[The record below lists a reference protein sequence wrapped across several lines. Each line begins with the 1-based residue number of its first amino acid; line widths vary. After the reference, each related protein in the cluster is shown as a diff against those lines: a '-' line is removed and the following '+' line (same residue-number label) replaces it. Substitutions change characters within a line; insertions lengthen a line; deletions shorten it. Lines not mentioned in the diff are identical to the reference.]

1 MTRRFIGAAVAI
13 TAAAVWTGVPHAQGQ
28 RQAKGNWLTDGAD
41 SQRTSWQRNERFIT
55 PASVKN
61 MKLLW
66 TLQLD
71 NAAAPAAQPLP
82 AADRFATCRRRRVP
96 ARWGSSPASPTTSTA
111 STSRRA
117 RRSGSVTSTARFRT
131 SREGEAAYPLC
142 PGGLTA
148 TPVIAPTDTPGK
160 FRIYAISW
168 DGRLRQLD
176 VATGEELAPAEP
188 FLPPNG
194 KPYGLNLYKNVLY
207 TTTAQGCGGN
217 PNQFYALRPRDEEG
231 RQLQSRQRRAVA
243 AARSVDR
250 KGRHASTPAAATATT
265 SRRSRSTGRR
275 SSR

>member
-1 MTRRFIGAAVAI
+1 MTRRSIGAAVAI
-13 TAAAVWTGVPHAQGQ
+13 TVAAVWTGVPHAQGQ
-28 RQAKGNWLTDGAD
+28 SQAKGNWLTDGAD
-41 SQRTSWQRNERFIT
+41 AQRTSWQRNERFIT

-71 NAAAPAAQPLP
+71 NAARQLHNLFPALIVSDVQTP
-82 AADRFATCRRRRVP
+82 AGPREMGIVAGVSDNIYGVDVEKGTQVWKRHFD
-96 ARWGSSPASPTTSTA
+96 STFQDE
-111 STSRRA
+111 
-117 RRSGSVTSTARFRT
+117 SGGR
-131 SREGEAAYPLC
+131 GPYPLC

-160 FRIYAISW
+160 FKIYAISW

-217 PNQFYALRPRDEEG
+217 PNQFYAYDLETKKVGSFNPG
-231 RQLQSRQRRAVA
+231 QRRVVA

-250 KGRHASTPAAATATT
+250 KGRFRLRRQRRRRLPA
-265 SRRSRSTGRR
+265 RRNRSTGRR

>member
-1 MTRRFIGAAVAI
+1 M
-13 TAAAVWTGVPHAQGQ
+13 PHAQGQ
-28 RQAKGNWLTDGAD
+28 SQAKGNWLTDGAD
-41 SQRTSWQRNERFIT
+41 PQRTSWQRNETFIT

-61 MKLLW
+61 MKLAV
-66 TLQLD
+66 D
-71 NAAAPAAQPLP
+71 AAARQRRAQLHNLFP
-82 AADRFATCRRRRVP
+82 AADRRRDVQTPAGP
-96 ARWGSSPASPTTSTA
+96 ARDRGSSPASPTTSTA
-111 STSRRA
+111 STSRRG

-131 SREGEAAYPLC
+131 SREGEAPYPLC

-160 FRIYAISW
+160 FKIYAISW

-176 VATGEELAPAEP
+176 VATGEEVAPAEP

-217 PNQFYALRPRDEEG
+217 PNQFYAYDLETKKVGSFNPG
-231 RQLQSRQRRAVA
+231 QRRVVA

-250 KGRHASTPAAATATT
+250 KGRYRL
-265 SRRSRSTGRR
+265 RRQRRRRLLPGGADLRSGDRR
-275 SSR
+275 R